1 MKVELNESVQLVTLK
16 LSEAGGAGANVVAV
30 WCRTGTEEG
39 ISMDGLSEIGST
51 TGVVRGIGAYCVVCE
66 ISGGSTFCGLDVE

>member
-16 LSEAGGAGANVVAV
+16 LSEAGGAGANVIAV

-39 ISMDGLSEIGST
+39 ISMHGLSEIGST
-51 TGVVRGIGAYCVVCE
+51 TGVVR
-66 ISGGSTFCGLDVE
+66 